1 MFKFEHLKET
11 IIAVFIS
18 SAILGHEMIL
28 KLSIPSS
35 IISGS
40 NWENLK
46 LLSFNPIYS
55 YAYKKIVYLYI
66 QFRWQFRTTSS
77 CFRLLISCRGDLILD
92 KKKKKIKTLILW
104 WKRTKTAFFI
114 LNSSCWPLM
123 WHAPNFREAEKYW
136 SGIILSR
143 EYNLYLKN

>member
-46 LLSFNPIYS
+46 HIELQSNLLVCMLINKECIH
-55 YAYKKIVYLYI
+55 II
-66 QFRWQFRTTSS
+66 TSPS
-77 CFRLLISCRGDLILD
+77 ES
-92 KKKKKIKTLILW
+92 K
-104 WKRTKTAFFI
+104 
-114 LNSSCWPLM
+114 
-123 WHAPNFREAEKYW
+123 
-136 SGIILSR
+136 
-143 EYNLYLKN
+143 